1 MADKSH
7 LRTRKDYS
15 SEVLERHVET
25 MRLNCTIYVRKT
37 YLGLT
42 LDETADV

>member
-15 SEVLERHVET
+15 SEVLERHVKT
-25 MRLNCTIYVRKT
+25 MRLNCIIHMRKT

-42 LDETADV
+42 LDETADM